1 MEDIVLKIKE
11 EELKEL
17 QGRVNIIN
25 QMQLQIGQLET
36 RKHNMLHD
44 LATSQTVLREIQDKL
59 EKEYGKVNIN
69 IVDGTYEPI
78 KEDEQQADKKD

>member
-1 MEDIVLKIKE
+1 MEDIVLKIKD

-25 QMQLQIGQLET
+25 QVQLQIGQLET
-36 RKHNMLHD
+36 QKHNMLHE
-44 LATSQTVLREIQDKL
+44 LVTSQTVLKEIQDKL
-59 EKEYGKVNIN
+59 EKEYGKVSIN

-78 KEDEQQADKKD
+78 KEDEQQADT

>member
-11 EELKEL
+11 DELKEL

-25 QMQLQIGQLET
+25 QGQLQIGQLET
-36 RKHNMLHD
+36 QKHNMLHE
-44 LATSQTVLREIQDKL
+44 LATSQTVSKEIQDKL
-59 EKEYGKVNIN
+59 EKEYGKVSIN

-78 KEDEQQADKKD
+78 KEDEQQANT